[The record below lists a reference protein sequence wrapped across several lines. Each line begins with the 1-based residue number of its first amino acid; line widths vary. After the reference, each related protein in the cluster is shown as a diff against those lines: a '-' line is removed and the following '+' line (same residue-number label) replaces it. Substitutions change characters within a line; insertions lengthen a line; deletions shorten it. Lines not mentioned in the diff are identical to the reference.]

1 MSYLKGNSQEIL
13 GENKMLEIIV
23 QKQHI
28 DEETGEIVKRKR
40 FAPKVEA
47 YFLKLADTFHK
58 DKELFYF
65 LQRYATGIT
74 PISFVGYRLLENAA
88 GGSLPKISQITEA
101 KKAMPKTTGERLSEE
116 YLNINIQSKKRFEE
130 KIKSELKRIREK
142 NPVYFSV
149 TSAITKFAGSKT
161 VREQCFQD
169 IVLVHN
175 LVESEVRRIQEIYN
189 N

>member
-1 MSYLKGNSQEIL
+1 
-13 GENKMLEIIV
+13 MLEIIV

-74 PISFVGYRLLENAA
+74 PISFIGYRLLENAA
-88 GGSLPKISQITEA
+88 GGSLPKISQITR
-101 KKAMPKTTGERLSEE
+101 ERLSEE

-169 IVLVHN
+169 IV
-175 LVESEVRRIQEIYN
+175 
-189 N
+189 

>member
-1 MSYLKGNSQEIL
+1 
-13 GENKMLEIIV
+13 MLEIIV

-47 YFLKLADTFHK
+47 YFLKLTDTFHK

-74 PISFVGYRLLENAA
+74 PVSFVAYKLLENAA
-88 GGSLPKISQITEA
+88 GGSLPKISQITR
-101 KKAMPKTTGERLSEE
+101 ERLSEE

-149 TSAITKFAGSKT
+149 TAAITKFAGSKT
-161 VREQCFQD
+161 VREQYFQD

>member
-74 PISFVGYRLLENAA
+74 PISFIGYRLLENAA
-88 GGSLPKISQITEA
+88 GGSLPKISQITR
-101 KKAMPKTTGERLSEE
+101 ERLSEE